1 MYYIYLKSKA
11 LTQKKIKYRYETDIE
26 NWNGLID
33 KFMVCGKVGSWVSRK
48 RTFLRDNKAMVFDNT
63 KLVYLT

>member
-33 KFMVCGKVGSWVSRK
+33 KFMVC
-48 RTFLRDNKAMVFDNT
+48 L
-63 KLVYLT
+63 